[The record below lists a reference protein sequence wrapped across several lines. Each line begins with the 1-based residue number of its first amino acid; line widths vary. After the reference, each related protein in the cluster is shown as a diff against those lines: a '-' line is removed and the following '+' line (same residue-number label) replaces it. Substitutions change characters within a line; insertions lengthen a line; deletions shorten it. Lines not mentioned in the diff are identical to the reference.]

1 MEIRIYDLKNKN
13 EEFKDLNYDQ
23 LMAIAELCM
32 KYYESGQ
39 DNATN
44 DALEDKNSEIEDLEN
59 QLEDSDY
66 EFNRLQDKYD
76 NLKEQYDELL
86 KKKENLQKVVDDTV
100 FKRVK
105 KELDDLL

>member
-1 MEIRIYDLKNKN
+1 MEIRVYDLQTEND
-13 EEFKDLNYDQ
+13 EFKNLSHNQ
-23 LMAIAELCM
+23 LMRIAELCLE
-32 KYYESGQ
+32 YYKSGQ

-44 DALEDKNSEIEDLEN
+44 DALEDKDSEIEDLEN

-76 NLKEQYDELL
+76 DLKDRYDDLLKE
-86 KKKENLQKVVDDTV
+86 KEDLQKVVDDTV

-105 KELDDLL
+105 KELDDL